1 MSLRAKHCFYF
12 YIINSMESK
21 DGEGGGSGAA
31 QELEK
36 EPLIDS
42 GRRDKSQHGIKW
54 KKSKQE
60 GMRRFY
66 CFATRRQLMICTRK
80 AY

>member
-12 YIINSMESK
+12 NIINSMESK

-42 GRRDKSQHGIKW
+42 GRRDKSQHGIK
-54 KKSKQE
+54 
-60 GMRRFY
+60 
-66 CFATRRQLMICTRK
+66 
-80 AY
+80 